1 VAATRKKSE
10 RTPATRRPAPRKA
23 SAAPKVAVRKP
34 AIHKAPAR
42 RKAPA
47 KSKPALERR
56 IVRGSIAAKSMRL
69 AGVGSDAVLKATGR
83 AWEEWIKL
91 LDRAGAKAL
100 PHKDIA
106 LMLSRKFEV
115 PNWWSQM
122 VTVGYEQARGLRVV
136 NQKTDGFV
144 ANASRTV
151 ATPLD
156 NLYNAWSDPQVRAR
170 WLLDAPV
177 EVRRSTDGKSIR
189 MTWTAGNSS
198 VDVGFYPKG
207 PGKSMVAIQHG
218 KLPKAADATRQ
229 KAFWSEALE
238 RLKALLEPP
247 AVR

>member
-1 VAATRKKSE
+1 MAAARKKAA
-10 RTPATRRPAPRKA
+10 RKPALRRA
-23 SAAPKVAVRKP
+23 AVRKP
-34 AIHKAPAR
+34 VAASKPSVRKPAVRKAPAR
-42 RKAPA
+42 
-47 KSKPALERR
+47 SKTALQRR
-56 IVRGSIAAKSMRL
+56 AVRGNIAAKSMRL
-69 AGVGSDAVLKATGR
+69 AGVGSDAVFKATGR

-106 LMLSRKFEV
+106 LMLSRKFDV

-136 NQKTDGFV
+136 NQKMDGFV

-151 ATPLD
+151 ATPLG
-156 NLYNAWSDPQVRAR
+156 NLYNAWNDPQVRAR

-177 EVRRSTDGKSIR
+177 EVRRATDGKSIR
-189 MTWTAGNSS
+189 MTWTVGNSS
-198 VDVGFYPKG
+198 VDVGFHPKG
-207 PGKSMVAIQHG
+207 AGKSMVAVQHG
-218 KLPKAADATRQ
+218 KLSKAGDVTRQ

-247 AVR
+247 AAR